1 MGEADGN
8 SIDDL
13 EEMLFHFDKIFHPN
27 HYILVDI
34 MHNLV
39 HLYAARTA
47 SPSSPSASRAP
58 GGSSSSSLSR
68 PEKERKVQLCL
79 HVLDV
84 LGRVDPGFTK
94 WRGTL
99 LQELIHPLM
108 MVSKEDHA
116 AGRITDR
123 RRECY
128 YLQCGCAIAFLSNTF
143 WLIHFLSLE
152 GFTQECS
159 LFTR

>member
-58 GGSSSSSLSR
+58 GGSSSSSALSR

-128 YLQCGCAIAFLSNTF
+128 YLQCGCAIAFLS